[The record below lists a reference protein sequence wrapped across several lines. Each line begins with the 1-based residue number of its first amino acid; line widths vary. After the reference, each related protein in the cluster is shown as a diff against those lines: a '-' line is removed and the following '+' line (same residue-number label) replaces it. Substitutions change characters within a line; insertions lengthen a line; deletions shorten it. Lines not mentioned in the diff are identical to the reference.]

1 MKIGLSFLGDLL
13 IFIGKIIITLGVFFQ
28 SNDHFEVLSQI
39 DGPITN
45 KILDIALIISYFVVG
60 FVMIAG
66 AGSNLNQQFG
76 LPFWA
81 VLWLALSLLLQLV
94 SYMQMLN
101 LFLPGFDCYCSN
113 RICIILYGL

>member
-13 IFIGKIIITLGVFFQ
+13 IFIGKIIITLGGFFQ

-66 AGSNLNQQFG
+66 AGSNLNQQFD
-76 LPFWA
+76 
-81 VLWLALSLLLQLV
+81 LSIIITVATCILYANVKLV
-94 SYMQMLN
+94 STR
-101 LFLPGFDCYCSN
+101 F
-113 RICIILYGL
+113 